1 MDALLDVSEEL
12 NEGLLTLT
20 DHQAYM
26 RRREEHHAA
35 VLESTRA
42 RVLWWTVAE
51 TAVLIALSLWQILTV
66 RAFFETKRRVRV
78 DRVKVFYT
86 SYGYRAASLNL

>member
-35 VLESTRA
+35 VWSRLE
-42 RVLWWTVAE
+42 
-51 TAVLIALSLWQILTV
+51 LSYCGGPS
-66 RAFFETKRRVRV
+66 RRR
-78 DRVKVFYT
+78 R
-86 SYGYRAASLNL
+86 S